1 MNLARLWQQRGKCS
15 KARDLLAPVYGWFTE
30 GFDTAA
36 LQEAKGLLEELSWNF
51 VPHPESDLDLLIIKD
66 TSERFI
72 DRRVVVR
79 RLLSDPKR
87 LRPLDVFVLTP
98 QEVATRL
105 ASGDQFI
112 AEILQTG
119 RVLYAA

>member
-1 MNLARLWQQRGKCS
+1 MVASEATEVEQ
-15 KARDLLAPVYGWFTE
+15 LLQNITEKLLTDYAPQKIILFGSYASG
-30 GFDTAA
+30 D
-36 LQEAKGLLEELSWNF
+36 
-51 VPHPESDLDLLIIKD
+51 PHPESDLDLLVIKD

-72 DRRVVVR
+72 DRCVVVR
-79 RLLSDPKR
+79 RLLSDPER